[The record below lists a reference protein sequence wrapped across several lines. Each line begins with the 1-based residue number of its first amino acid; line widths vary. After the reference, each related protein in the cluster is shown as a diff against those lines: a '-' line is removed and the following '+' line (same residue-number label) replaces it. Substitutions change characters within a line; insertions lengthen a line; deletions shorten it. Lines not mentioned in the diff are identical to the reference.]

1 MVCLPLPALHPLDSE
16 RPFFSTATK
25 GEGSDCAGTFTGP
38 LCFQMVLFSC
48 DTVDTQHLPR
58 IRTLLW
64 GSTEGRWVVCRRDGE
79 RRGEEVAE
87 GRHGGT
93 REEDVFGGW
102 NFLVWIQLQH
112 HLYPLFPCMWPLS
125 LSLRGFLLRT
135 PSKLYVFYLLLPPPA
150 PAPAPHPVPY
160 SSLPL
165 PSPPAL
171 PALLR
176 VPRHSRCLIFST
188 SECLSS
194 LTRWDL
200 DSSA

>member
-48 DTVDTQHLPR
+48 DTLDTQHLPR

-64 GSTEGRWVVCRRDGE
+64 GSTEGRWVVCRHEGTEGAKRQWRRDMKGP
-79 RRGEEVAE
+79 A
-87 GRHGGT
+87 GRKIL
-93 REEDVFGGW
+93 EGW
-102 NFLVWIQLQH
+102 NLFYGNLDSATASSRFPFL
-112 HLYPLFPCMWPLS
+112 CSES
-125 LSLRGFLLRT
+125 LENDACFIFFAT
-135 PSKLYVFYLLLPPPA
+135 PPPA
-150 PAPAPHPVPY
+150 LTPVPHPVPY
-160 SSLPL
+160 CSQPL

-171 PALLR
+171 PALPRAL
-176 VPRHSRCLIFST
+176 RHSRCLIFST

-194 LTRWDL
+194 LTQQGLDCSAQSRLML
-200 DSSA
+200 DS